1 MSSLALVHPSSPCT
15 NDSAQSTS
23 NPTPAN
29 PTSSKNKSPPPSS
42 TPKSLH
48 SPKLTATHRRL
59 RNQKSLSLD
68 LLSLSSTDE
77 CTSLVHPSPL
87 RVPSLMDLAPLQITF
102 PSSASTRKQDIS
114 ANSTKM
120 ISSPST
126 PIHHRS
132 TKRLSLEPPTA
143 ARSRSFNN
151 IPSIFNSQPSAK
163 SQLSRALSL
172 KIPTSQTKPSAPSLL
187 PPTKFE
193 DAEKLVSPPVDS
205 PTQPVLAIPT
215 AFQEECMETGVNPYP
230 DGPLFI
236 CEPNIYLYSEPTREE
251 ASKFDVIINV
261 ASEVKNPFEHT
272 PGPSPATTKHQSSV
286 SYSSSS
292 EGYSA
297 FLDDL
302 SSIPSSPPSSVESTS
317 DLAMSSPIL
326 SSEAATSPLAN
337 DDWESLTSSPTYTQ
351 KASSPGSPE
360 YIYVPWEHNSKLTD
374 DLDMLTG
381 LMQARSREGK
391 RILVHCQC
399 GVSRSASLI
408 VAYVM
413 RMQHW
418 GVHES
423 YEWVKSRAS
432 NISPNMTLIFQLME
446 WGKMCTDSELATATT
461 TAL

>member
-1 MSSLALVHPSSPCT
+1 MSSLALVRPSSPCS
-15 NDSAQSTS
+15 NASSQPKS
-23 NPTPAN
+23 NPTPAH

-42 TPKSLH
+42 ASKSLH

-59 RNQKSLSLD
+59 KNQKSLSLD
-68 LLSLSSTDE
+68 LLSLSSTDD
-77 CTSLVHPSPL
+77 CPSLVHPGPL
-87 RVPSLMDLAPLQITF
+87 RVPSLMDLTPLQTTF

-126 PIHHRS
+126 PIQHRS
-132 TKRLSLEPPTA
+132 TKRLSLELPTA

-172 KIPTSQTKPSAPSLL
+172 KIPTTQTKPSAPSLL
-187 PPTKFE
+187 PPTRFE
-193 DAEKLVSPPVDS
+193 EADQPVSPPVESS
-205 PTQPVLAIPT
+205 PQPILAIPT

-261 ASEVKNPFEHT
+261 AREVKNPFEHT
-272 PGPSPATTKHQSSV
+272 PASSPATNKHQ

-297 FLDDL
+297 FSDDL

-317 DLAMSSPIL
+317 DMAMSSPIL

-337 DDWESLTSSPTYTQ
+337 EGWDSISSSPTYIP
-351 KASSPGSPE
+351 KATPSASPE

-413 RMQHW
+413 RMQQL

-446 WGKMCTDSELATATT
+446 WGKMCAETEAAPTT
-461 TAL
+461 ITTKAL